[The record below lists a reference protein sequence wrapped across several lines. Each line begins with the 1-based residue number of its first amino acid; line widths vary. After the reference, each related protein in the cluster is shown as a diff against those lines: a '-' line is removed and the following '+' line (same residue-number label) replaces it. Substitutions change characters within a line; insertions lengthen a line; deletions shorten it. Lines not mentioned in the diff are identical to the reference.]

1 MEQHK
6 IEVLLAAYNGAAYL
20 EEQIDSIL
28 SQTYGNWILTI
39 SDDGSSDGTNGIID
53 RYVSEYPEKLRRL
66 RSGKHFGSPKDH
78 FMWLIG
84 QSDADWIVL
93 SDQDDVF
100 FDWKFEKMAALMQK
114 AEQTD
119 GADKPILIFSDQT
132 PTDARLYPLCDS
144 LMKMQDQY
152 TDAIDWRSLLL
163 QNVVTGGACM
173 FNRALAKLAG
183 KCADISGIIM
193 HDWWLGIVASCFG
206 TVCYLNESTGYYRQH
221 GSNAVG
227 AKFVNR
233 PSYIWERLR
242 RMDEIKKH
250 IAERKR
256 QAAVFTRTYGET
268 LSSEERKFILRFSK
282 RRSGPFFYIRY
293 HKLLRGSPHRLI
305 GMILLG

>member
-100 FDWKFEKMAALMQK
+100 
-114 AEQTD
+114 
-119 GADKPILIFSDQT
+119 LIGNSKKW
-132 PTDARLYPLCDS
+132 PHLC
-144 LMKMQDQY
+144 
-152 TDAIDWRSLLL
+152 
-163 QNVVTGGACM
+163 
-173 FNRALAKLAG
+173 
-183 KCADISGIIM
+183 
-193 HDWWLGIVASCFG
+193 
-206 TVCYLNESTGYYRQH
+206 
-221 GSNAVG
+221 
-227 AKFVNR
+227 
-233 PSYIWERLR
+233 
-242 RMDEIKKH
+242 
-250 IAERKR
+250 RKR
-256 QAAVFTRTYGET
+256 SRPTARTN
-268 LSSEERKFILRFSK
+268 
-282 RRSGPFFYIRY
+282 RY
-293 HKLLRGSPHRLI
+293 
-305 GMILLG
+305 